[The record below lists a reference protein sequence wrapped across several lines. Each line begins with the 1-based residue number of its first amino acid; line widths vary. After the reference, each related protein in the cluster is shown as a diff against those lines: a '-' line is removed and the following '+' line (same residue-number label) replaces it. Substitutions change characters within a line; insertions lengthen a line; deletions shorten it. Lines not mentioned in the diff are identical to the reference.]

1 MKSLM
6 RYSLGIILGLAAS
19 TAGANF
25 NSLTEDELTAVN
37 GQGGADLMLD
47 MKLNGGSTFDN
58 TLCNNLVFCRIAVA
72 LNNRYH
78 DGTQDTVDAFGVR
91 TPSPTGKKEWLVFKG
106 VSGQIT
112 IQEIKLDGTDVTF
125 GATTKAAIKLSFDA
139 NKPILIRNFG
149 FQSLSIATDTVA
161 NEGAGNLPGYLD
173 PTDYA
178 GGQAFDLTNPV
189 TGKPREKGFLGVT
202 INGNL
207 AVAGNI
213 KMFGCDSTHPR
224 C

>member
-1 MKSLM
+1 MNTLL
-6 RYSLGIILGLAAS
+6 RYSLGLVLSLAVTS
-19 TAGANF
+19 AGANF
-25 NSLTEDELTAVN
+25 STMSDEDLKTIS

-78 DGTQDTVDAFGVR
+78 DGSQDTVDAFGVR
-91 TPSPTGKKEWLVFKG
+91 TPSATGKKEWVVFKG

-112 IQEIKLDGTDVTF
+112 IQEIKLDGTDITF

-139 NKPILIRNFG
+139 TKPILIRKFG
-149 FQSLSIATDTVA
+149 FQSLAIATDTVA

-173 PTDYA
+173 PTDYS

-207 AVAGNI
+207 AVAGTI